1 MNAGGLVFGSS
12 LVADMDRVQSLLRLQ
27 GEYDLTRKDEI
38 ATLFESIDS
47 GEPLA
52 IDMTG
57 VTYIDST
64 MLSELARLRLRQK
77 HRTITLAGAN
87 AHVRRVLA
95 IAKFDKIFH
104 VTD

>member
-1 MNAGGLVFGSS
+1 
-12 LVADMDRVQSLLRLQ
+12 MDRVQSLLRLE

-38 ATLFESIDS
+38 ATLFESIDTD
-47 GEPLA
+47 EPLV
-52 IDMTG
+52 IDMAG

-64 MLSELARLRLRQK
+64 MLSELARLRVRHS
-77 HRTITLAGAN
+77 HRPITLAGAN
-87 AHVRRVLA
+87 THVRRVLA